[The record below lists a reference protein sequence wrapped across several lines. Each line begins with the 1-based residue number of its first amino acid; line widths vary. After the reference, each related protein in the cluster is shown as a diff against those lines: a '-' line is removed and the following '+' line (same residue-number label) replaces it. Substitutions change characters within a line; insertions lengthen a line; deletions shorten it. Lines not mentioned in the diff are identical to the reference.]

1 MKPTAC
7 RGTVVSGPASSR
19 RKCLMV
25 GVDCRSP
32 LERGR
37 TKASLLQRINHP
49 GGQKAPQAKDVKIR
63 GA

>member
-1 MKPTAC
+1 
-7 RGTVVSGPASSR
+7 
-19 RKCLMV
+19 MV